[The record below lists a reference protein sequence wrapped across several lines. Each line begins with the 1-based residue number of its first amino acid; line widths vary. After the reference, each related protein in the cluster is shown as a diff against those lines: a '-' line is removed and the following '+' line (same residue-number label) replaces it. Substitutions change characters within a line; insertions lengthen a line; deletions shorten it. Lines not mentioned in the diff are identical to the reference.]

1 MQRSDRETGA
11 GLKIMAEA
19 PQDYLSLEDRELLG
33 QCRVDCYRA
42 SGPGGQKRNK
52 IESAIRLSHQPT
64 GVIAVAEESRS
75 QHENKARALRRLRR
89 AIAFSVRR
97 AVSPQGYRPS
107 DLLRSCMTRDGRIHL
122 GRKDQ
127 RYNAVV
133 WEILDVFFAVDA
145 RVSVAADLIGVNTA
159 HLSKFMRDDPAL
171 WRRVNEMR
179 QAAGRKTL
187 K

>member
-1 MQRSDRETGA
+1 
-11 GLKIMAEA
+11 MAETQ
-19 PQDYLSLEDRELLG
+19 PDYLSLEDRELLA

-52 IESAIRLSHQPT
+52 TESAIRLSHQPS
-64 GVIAVAEESRS
+64 GIVAVAEESRS
-75 QHENKARALRRLRR
+75 QHENKAKALKRLRR
-89 AIAFSVRR
+89 AIAFGLRR
-97 AVSPQGYRPS
+97 TVSPENYRPS
-107 DLLRSCMTRDGRIHL
+107 DLVQSCMTDGGRIHL
-122 GRKDQ
+122 GRRDQ

-133 WEILDVFFAVDA
+133 WEILDVFYAADA
-145 RVSVAADLIGVNTA
+145 RVSSAAELIGVNTA

>member
-1 MQRSDRETGA
+1 M
-11 GLKIMAEA
+11 MAKD
-19 PQDYLSLEDRELLG
+19 PPDYLSLEDRDLVA

-52 IESAIRLSHQPT
+52 TESAIRLSHQPT
-64 GVIAVAEESRS
+64 GIIAVAEESRS
-75 QHENKARALRRLRR
+75 QHENKAKALKRLRR
-89 AIAFSVRR
+89 AIAFGLRR
-97 AVSPQGYRPS
+97 TVSPESYRPS
-107 DLLRSCMTRDGRIHL
+107 ELLRSCLMLGGRIHL
-122 GRKDQ
+122 GRRDQ

-133 WEILDVFFAVDA
+133 WEILDVFCAVDA
-145 RVSVAADLIGVNTA
+145 QVSAAAELIGVNTA